1 MTADMSR
8 TIFYRLQD
16 VGALVG
22 VTVAAMVLILDSLG
36 FLDGG
41 GEMASSIRRHDW
53 TSNNLGPLPD
63 WPSALK
69 TAVGMALNSKFPKCI
84 VWGPEMITV
93 HNDAFRPI
101 LGDKP
106 AALGRSFRDVWSEAW
121 HEIGPLLERAYAGE
135 ATFIEDFP
143 LVIDRYGYP
152 EQCYFTFC
160 YSPIRDENGVV
171 RGMMDTVI
179 ETTGKVEAQRQAR
192 LLNAELEHRI
202 KNALSVIQ
210 AIVNQTFQSS
220 AGKEEARKALVQRI
234 GALAEAQ
241 VLLTRSSKAEAA
253 VLDVVE
259 QGLAPFRSG
268 QGRFRVEGPPVMLS
282 AKQSLSLALAINELA
297 TNALK
302 YGALSTETGVV
313 DITWT
318 AGRPGSQDEFRLSWV
333 EDGGPPVS
341 RPRRRGFG
349 SRIIEK
355 ALAPDFMGEA
365 LLSYD
370 PAGLRCDLTTRM
382 IHIGADSG
390 QAG

>member
-1 MTADMSR
+1 
-8 TIFYRLQD
+8 
-16 VGALVG
+16 
-22 VTVAAMVLILDSLG
+22 MVLTLDSLG

-41 GEMASSIRRHDW
+41 GEMASAIHRHDW
-53 TSNNLGPLPD
+53 SSSSLGPPED

-69 TAVGMALNSKFPKCI
+69 TAVGMTLNSKFPKCI
-84 VWGPEMITV
+84 VWGPELITI

-106 AALGRSFRDVWSEAW
+106 AEPGHSLRDVWSEAW
-121 HEIGPLLERAYAGE
+121 HEIGPLVERAYAGE

-143 LVIDRYGYP
+143 LVVDRYGYP

-171 RGMMDTVI
+171 QGMMDTVI

-192 LLNAELEHRI
+192 LLNGELEHRI

-220 AGKEEARKALVQRI
+220 IGKEEARKALVQRI
-234 GALAEAQ
+234 GALADAQ

-253 VLDVVE
+253 VGDVVD
-259 QGLAPFRSG
+259 QGLLPFRSG

-282 AKQSLSLALAINELA
+282 AKQSLSLALAINEQA

-302 YGALSTETGVV
+302 YGALSTAGGVINV
-313 DITWT
+313 TWT
-318 AGRPGSQDEFRLSWV
+318 AGRPGTQDEFRLSWI
-333 EDGGPPVS
+333 EDGGPTVS
-341 RPRRRGFG
+341 RPRRKGFG

-365 LLSYD
+365 VLSYD
-370 PAGLRCDLTTRM
+370 PAGVRCDLITRM

-390 QAG
+390 PAD